1 MAESHLS
8 PQKPEPQ
15 QFKPGNTVSDPLL
28 LVIEDDLN
36 LAKLLEYNLERAGY
50 KCHLSG
56 TGEDALEQLAR
67 RSFDLVLL
75 DIMLPG
81 IDGFEVCRKIRQH
94 QLYKD
99 LPIIMLTARG
109 EEIDRII
116 GFELGIDDYVVK
128 PFSPRELN
136 LRVRAILKRDRRQG
150 QRTQELLTSG
160 ALEVDLT
167 RHIVTIEK
175 RELVLTLMEFK
186 LLVALLKRKGEAQSR
201 EMLLSD
207 VWDVDK
213 TINTRTIDTHI
224 TRLREKLGDTGR
236 MIKTV
241 RGLGYKFEE
250 KEGEAHAH

>member
-1 MAESHLS
+1 M
-8 PQKPEPQ
+8 PE
-15 QFKPGNTVSDPLL
+15 PLL
-28 LVIEDDLN
+28 LIVEDDPN
-36 LAKLLEYNLERAGY
+36 LAKLLEYNLNRAGY

-56 TGEDALEQLAR
+56 TAEDGLEQLSR
-67 RSFDLVLL
+67 KSFDLVLL
-75 DIMLPG
+75 DVMLPG
-81 IDGFEVCRKIRQH
+81 MDGFELCRIIRQH

-99 LPIIMLTARG
+99 LPIIMVTAKG
-109 EEIDRII
+109 EEIDRIL

-136 LRVRAILKRDRRQG
+136 LRIRAILKRDRRQG
-150 QRTQELLTSG
+150 GKMEELLKAG

-167 RHIVTIEK
+167 RHIVTLEGK
-175 RELVLTLMEFK
+175 ELVVTLMEFK

-201 EMLLSD
+201 ERLLSD

-213 TINTRTIDTHI
+213 SINTRTIDTHI
-224 TRLREKLGDTGR
+224 TRIREKLGETGR

-250 KEGEAHAH
+250 KEGDDHAG